1 MKKLALATAL
11 TATLAIAALAGP
23 AIADDHLA
31 WPATEGAYVYFI
43 NLEDGARVKSPVLVQ
58 MGVSG
63 MGVAPAGTEKEGT
76 GHHHVLIDRAPLGE
90 GEDGADEWLYNLPAD
105 ESHKHFGGGQ
115 TEVSLDLPAGT
126 HTLQMVFGDMNHVPF
141 GPQMASDVITITVE

>member
-1 MKKLALATAL
+1 MIVRSM
-11 TATLAIAALAGP
+11 AIAAATLCLTGA
-23 AIADDHLA
+23 AHADGHLA

-43 NLEDGARVKSPVLVQ
+43 DLEDGATVTSPVLVR

-76 GHHHVLIDRAPLGE
+76 GHHHILLNRPALGQ
-90 GEDGADEWLYNLPAD
+90 GEDGDEEWLYGIPAD
-105 ESHKHFGGGQ
+105 DNHMHFGGGQ
-115 TEVSLDLPAGT
+115 TETTLELSSGT

-141 GPQMASDVITITVE
+141 GPQMVTDVITITVE